1 MTSAYSDHIV
11 VVRGNNVKAS
21 LLPAF
26 LPFIDAFKNQVRFL
40 WFFNGDHLK
49 FEILSFCHHS
59 WEGFFADLALEF
71 GEVVA
76 LNYAF
81 NFFFDFAVNP
91 GAKAAHV
98 NQSAAPFALAR
109 GNQGVVVGLF

>member
-71 GEVVA
+71 SEIV
-76 LNYAF
+76 
-81 NFFFDFAVNP
+81 
-91 GAKAAHV
+91 
-98 NQSAAPFALAR
+98 
-109 GNQGVVVGLF
+109 